1 MNQKTDVDGLWD
13 QAPPG
18 SGVPPP
24 LPPRQPRPAQ
34 RRRKK
39 KAGWRAV
46 VGYAALALVCLGLGI
61 VAFLLVVTPT
71 DGLRDRLIA
80 QITER
85 TGRTVSVAGGTSV
98 SLFPRPVVA
107 LADVS
112 LDAPAGMPGG
122 PTLSIPELE
131 AELDAWSLLTGRF
144 VAERVTVRRPVVEL
158 LVDAEGRR
166 SWEIQRAGGERRPP
180 ADAALAPAAGPDDAS
195 KAVPRPA
202 ARQPRVGFNRLVVH
216 DATVRYRDARSDAR
230 YEVTAMSL
238 TATADEAAGMIAFAG
253 AADWNNERINLTGKT
268 VPLLRPV
275 AGQPAPLELRVS
287 GKHFEAS
294 YDGSV
299 VLTGGFAL
307 DGRVSLKSP
316 SSGAALAWLGRADAT
331 DVGPLAVSAQV
342 VVAGPRVTL
351 SGIEAAIA
359 GLSVQ
364 GSFGVE
370 TGGVR
375 PLVGAR
381 LAVSEPAL
389 DGLPARAAPE
399 RGLEEPP
406 SPTRPGRRSRDVR
419 RDAPGETAKAWR
431 EDPIDLTSLRKAD
444 ANIALSIGRVTYKGV
459 KLGPGNVDLDLKDG
473 FARLTLKALELYD
486 GRAQGLLTL
495 DGAGD
500 APVLGA
506 NLKLSG
512 FAMLALAGDALGFGW
527 LDGRGEVAL
536 ELAGQGRSER
546 EIVDGL
552 NGRLR
557 LRVAEGAM
565 IGADVGKIVG
575 NLQQGRFTGLSPAPG
590 DRTPFSE
597 LAASFDI
604 VNGVASSRDLR
615 LASAHLNLDG
625 HGTFTLGERQMDCE
639 LRAKIAGGKRGDGAN
654 IGVGSLELPV
664 TIRGAWE
671 RPTYGIKG
679 QEQLMDA
686 VRDVGKRLKSPD
698 VQDTIKGLL
707 GSDKEERAKSRA
719 KARELLE
726 NFLKK
731 E

>member
-1 MNQKTDVDGLWD
+1 MNQKTNVEGLWD
-13 QAPPG
+13 QAPLG

-24 LPPRQPRPAQ
+24 LPPRQQRPVK

-46 VGYAALALVCLGLGI
+46 AGYAALALLCLCLGI
-61 VAFLLVVTPT
+61 VAFLLVVPPT

-85 TGRTVSVAGGTSV
+85 TGRTVAIAGGTSV
-98 SLFPRPVVA
+98 SIFPRPMLA

-112 LDAPAGMPGG
+112 LDVPAGMPGG
-122 PTLSIPELE
+122 PTLSIPVLE
-131 AELDAWSLLTGRF
+131 VELDAWSLVTGRI
-144 VAERVTVRRPVVEL
+144 VAERVTVRRSVVEL
-158 LVDAEGRR
+158 LVDAGGRR
-166 SWEIQRAGGERRPP
+166 SWEIRRTGGERR
-180 ADAALAPAAGPDDAS
+180 ASIDAAPAAAQEGAPKVS
-195 KAVPRPA
+195 PRPA
-202 ARQPRVGFNRLVVH
+202 TRQPRVGFTRLVVR
-216 DATVRYRDARSDAR
+216 DATVRYRDARNDAL
-230 YEVTAMSL
+230 YEVTGMSL
-238 TATADEAAGMIAFAG
+238 SATADEAAGTIAFEG
-253 AADWNNERINLTGKT
+253 SADWNNERVTLAGKT
-268 VPLLRPV
+268 APLLRPV
-275 AGQPAPLELRVS
+275 AGEAAPLEIKVS

-307 DGRVSLKSP
+307 DGRFALKSP
-316 SSGAALAWLGRADAT
+316 SSSAALAWLGRADAA
-331 DVGPLAVSAQV
+331 DVGPLAVSAKV
-342 VVAGPRVTL
+342 AVAGPRTTL
-351 SGIEAAIA
+351 SDIDAAIA
-359 GLSVQ
+359 GFTVQ

-370 TGGVR
+370 TGGER
-375 PLVGAR
+375 PLVSAK

-389 DGLPARAAPE
+389 DAPAARAAPE
-399 RGLEEPP
+399 RGVEEPP
-406 SPTRPGRRSRDVR
+406 SPAKPGRRSRDGR
-419 RDAPGETAKAWR
+419 RDSPSETAKTWR
-431 EDPIDLTSLRKAD
+431 EDPIDLASLRKAD

-459 KLGPGNVDLDLKDG
+459 KLGPGTVDLDLKDG
-473 FARLTLKALELYD
+473 FARLTLNTLELYG

-552 NGRLR
+552 NGRMR
-557 LRVAEGAM
+557 LRVADGAM

-575 NLQQGRFTGLSPAPG
+575 NLQQGRFTGLSPSPG

-604 VNGVASSRDLR
+604 VNGTAVSRDLR

-639 LRAKIAGGKRGDGAN
+639 LRAKISGGKRGDGAH

-664 TIRGAWE
+664 TIRGPWE
-671 RPTYGIKG
+671 RPTYGVKG